1 MKNRRGTRV
10 REYYAYALIA
20 GISVADAR
28 RMLPGFIMDMYKIRA
43 EDDVRIMGGKVARK
57 MERGVAGA

>member
-1 MKNRRGTRV
+1 MKDRRGTRV

-20 GISVADAR
+20 GISIADAR

-43 EDDVRIMGGKVARK
+43 EYDVKVNGGKIVKRQAL
-57 MERGVAGA
+57 GG

>member
-1 MKNRRGTRV
+1 MKDRRGTRV

-43 EDDVRIMGGKVARK
+43 EYDVKVNGGKIAKRQVL
-57 MERGVAGA
+57 GG

>member
-1 MKNRRGTRV
+1 MKDRRGTRV

-20 GISVADAR
+20 GISIADAR

-43 EDDVRIMGGKVARK
+43 EYDVKVNGGKIVKRQVL
-57 MERGVAGA
+57 GG